1 MNYGSIDLI
10 VLRFRNKY
18 LHHMGMK
25 TLHNCTIIHRNHKN
39 KKEWYPKSKNVLNI
53 DQNLTWKP
61 FKKNSTSNFTDIYIT
76 E

>member
-1 MNYGSIDLI
+1 
-10 VLRFRNKY
+10 
-18 LHHMGMK
+18 MGMK